1 MFQILNDV
9 WTYLVNDVIY
19 QLAPI
24 SQYRRLQGQG
34 QMYRRLGNALAGFIG
49 PILLGVW
56 APLPFVVAASTLA
69 AWTLLLTVVFACH
82 FDTTNSRQPGQQD
95 RVLSVERLTCAIQHV
110 CSILNDGRRQVR
122 TTASTSGL
130 KHSKSRESL
139 SLIEDHSRESLAFM
153 IREVYADGLLGLPL
167 RLFGHAHG

>member
-1 MFQILNDV
+1 M
-9 WTYLVNDVIY
+9 
-19 QLAPI
+19 
-24 SQYRRLQGQG
+24 
-34 QMYRRLGNALAGFIG
+34 
-49 PILLGVW
+49 
-56 APLPFVVAASTLA
+56 
-69 AWTLLLTVVFACH
+69 
-82 FDTTNSRQPGQQD
+82 
-95 RVLSVERLTCAIQHV
+95 LSVERLTCAIQHV